1 VVLINPNTGAM
12 LAIAPGTT
20 EITATVDGKSG
31 QRTITVATAPS
42 VRVNEVQPRDAS
54 NTGWVE
60 LVNTTSSAVDLAAWA
75 LIDANLANA
84 CP

>member
-1 VVLINPNTGAM
+1 LPS
-12 LAIAPGTT
+12 LRGTT